1 MAPGQIFVKGWI
13 ISSIQLIDHH
23 LPYRV
28 RPAGTAQSVP
38 VALVRHSEVQG
49 VGPDG
54 YTGQC
59 GGDRRVVDEKLIRH
73 HLKLFVSSN
82 SEERGSDS

>member
-1 MAPGQIFVKGWI
+1 MASGQIFVKGWI

-28 RPAGTAQSVP
+28 GPAWAAHCVP

-49 VGPDG
+49 VWPDG

-59 GGDRRVVDEKLIRH
+59 GSDRRVVDEKLISH
-73 HLKLFVSSN
+73 HLKLLVASN
-82 SEERGSDS
+82 PEEGGSHS